1 MPLSERSKVRVQ
13 LEASFFTFMAA
24 DVAVVGAALPIG
36 FYLFGGSLNIGAL
49 QVVGASLACFVLALL
64 LFLIGALWLTKL
76 EEE

>member
-1 MPLSERSKVRVQ
+1 MPLSKRSKARVQ
-13 LEASFFTFMAA
+13 LEASFFTLMAA

-36 FYLFGGSLNIGAL
+36 LYLFGGSRNISAL